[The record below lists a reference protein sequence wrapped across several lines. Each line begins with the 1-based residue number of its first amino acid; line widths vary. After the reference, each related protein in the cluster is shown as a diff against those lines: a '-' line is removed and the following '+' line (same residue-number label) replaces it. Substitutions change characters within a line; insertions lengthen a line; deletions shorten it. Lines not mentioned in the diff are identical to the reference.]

1 MSHMHKRIVKLPFFC
16 VLDQYNFSMLLLI
29 GLLFE
34 VVPNGICMLSKF
46 CVIVKFCTLLP
57 KNSKLTCKDCLSNMA
72 MLTLVYLLM

>member
-1 MSHMHKRIVKLPFFC
+1 MHKRIVKLPFFC
-16 VLDQYNFSMLLLI
+16 VLDQYNFSVLLLI
-29 GLLFE
+29 GLLFGIF

-57 KNSKLTCKDCLSNMA
+57 KNSKLTYKDCLSNMA